1 MSPAA
6 PYTIA
11 SNSCQRK
18 PPMPLPDR
26 NPKSRCQTPLMSRSQ
41 PITIATPMPDA
52 SGRVIAKNPQISIRM
67 PQIILP
73 LPVAV
78 VDVESVIRSS
88 SRNHRR
94 QSSSSLASRFH
105 LLPAFCCNASLD
117 VWWRTRAL
125 LRLVIVV
132 LSAVLEHK
140 SQAAAA
146 KQRTFFA
153 AGGSDLPTFYFS
165 SAVRYSFRGWQG
177 YRASIIS
184 VSPHDFVPQPVEAT
198 ACLSC
203 RDWLCHRGV
212 ADGAD
217 CGDGIA
223 GVPRAGFCAAGADHV
238 AGGWLSGRAGAG
250 VGV

>member
-1 MSPAA
+1 
-6 PYTIA
+6 
-11 SNSCQRK
+11 
-18 PPMPLPDR
+18 MPLPDR
-26 NPKSRCQTPLMSRSQ
+26 NPKSSCQTPLMSRSQ

-73 LPVAV
+73 LPVAA

-117 VWWRTRAL
+117 VGWRTRTL
-125 LRLVIVV
+125 LRRVIVV

-140 SQAAAA
+140 PQAASA

-165 SAVRYSFRGWQG
+165 SAVRYS
-177 YRASIIS
+177 
-184 VSPHDFVPQPVEAT
+184 
-198 ACLSC
+198 
-203 RDWLCHRGV
+203 
-212 ADGAD
+212 
-217 CGDGIA
+217 
-223 GVPRAGFCAAGADHV
+223 
-238 AGGWLSGRAGAG
+238 LSGLARIPR
-250 VGV
+250 VDYKREPT